1 VAAEPDR
8 VPVGAGEGVSIGLL
22 EEEGGSR
29 LMRRYVIVNVDGS
42 NVYQFVLEAPEELW
56 GGSIGTLEEILGSL
70 ALSSLTATSAN

>member
-1 VAAEPDR
+1 
-8 VPVGAGEGVSIGLL
+8 
-22 EEEGGSR
+22 
-29 LMRRYVIVNVDGS
+29 MRRYVIVNVDGS